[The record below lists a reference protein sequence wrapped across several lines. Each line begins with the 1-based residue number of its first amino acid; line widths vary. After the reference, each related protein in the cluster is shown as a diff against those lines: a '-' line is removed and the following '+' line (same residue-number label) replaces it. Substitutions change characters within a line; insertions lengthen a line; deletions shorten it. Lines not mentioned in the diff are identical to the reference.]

1 MRLPPPTART
11 RSGTGSG
18 SDIDE
23 TQSPVGLVVKPATL
37 KDTEGAVST
46 EFLAQHAALANGV
59 VLRRSSTDDSPKGI
73 RRLSPEAAAAAA
85 RRRTSTALQEIVLG
99 DRARQ

>member
-37 KDTEGAVST
+37 KDTEGAVD
-46 EFLAQHAALANGV
+46 ALSRCRFCSWIE
-59 VLRRSSTDDSPKGI
+59 LDCWIELD
-73 RRLSPEAAAAAA
+73 
-85 RRRTSTALQEIVLG
+85 
-99 DRARQ
+99 

>member
-73 RRLSPEAAAAAA
+73 RRLSAAK
-85 RRRTSTALQEIVLG
+85 
-99 DRARQ
+99 

>member
-23 TQSPVGLVVKPATL
+23 TQSPNATQ
-37 KDTEGAVST
+37 
-46 EFLAQHAALANGV
+46 LATATTSAGYSALFQRPDGRA
-59 VLRRSSTDDSPKGI
+59 
-73 RRLSPEAAAAAA
+73 
-85 RRRTSTALQEIVLG
+85 VLG
-99 DRARQ
+99 TDLDGKGQRSKR